1 MKAFIFSILV
11 LLFFITSCNK
21 NDVITEEIKQAPI
34 IELDSET
41 GIYTIKVG
49 RELTIAPT
57 YKYANNA
64 LYAWTVDG
72 KLLSSESI
80 LKYTWNQEQHLYIRL
95 RVDTPEGYA
104 EEELKVE
111 VLELT
116 PPTISIIIPSKGL
129 KVPQNTDYI
138 LSPDIQHDDL
148 ENFRIEW
155 VRDGEI
161 VGTEKAYTFHEKEL
175 GTYSITIRASNIDGE
190 TIRDFDVEVVETMP
204 YSVRFPTP
212 SYTQTSTDRYTFAGR
227 PVYLRP
233 LLEYFD
239 YPQYQWQVNGKIM
252 EAATDRVFKFTPT
265 TPGEYF
271 VAVTVTEK
279 MPNTQPLSRNIT
291 RSNTSITTTVKVIC
305 EEKTEQ
311 ERYRQATATSS
322 GIWDKVYEFIPAP
335 GQFINEL
342 SQNTGFIGNETTPQQ
357 AIEYAT
363 KRLNKKA
370 HVSLGS
376 FGGYIIIGFDHSIA
390 PSGREYDFAIQ
401 GNAFNSSS
409 GGSNEPGIVWVMQ
422 DINGNGQPDDEWYE
436 LKGSETGIDG
446 TIQDYEVTYYRP
458 APRAHTPWVDSE
470 GNSGSVDMN
479 AYHGQEYYYPNWIKE
494 DSYTLYGTRLTPRNN
509 QDPVTGYWANN
520 AYEWGYVDNMGSDNL
535 VGGNVIDGSGQRNG
549 FKIANAI
556 YHDGTPVK
564 LQYIDFIKVQCGVL
578 SKSGWLGEIS
588 TEVFSFEDL
597 SITNNQ

>member
-80 LKYTWNQEQHLYIRL
+80 LKYTWNQEQHLYIKL

-458 APRAHTPWVDSE
+458 APRAHTPC
-470 GNSGSVDMN
+470 
-479 AYHGQEYYYPNWIKE
+479 
-494 DSYTLYGTRLTPRNN
+494 R
-509 QDPVTGYWANN
+509 
-520 AYEWGYVDNMGSDNL
+520 
-535 VGGNVIDGSGQRNG
+535 
-549 FKIANAI
+549 
-556 YHDGTPVK
+556 
-564 LQYIDFIKVQCGVL
+564 
-578 SKSGWLGEIS
+578 
-588 TEVFSFEDL
+588 
-597 SITNNQ
+597 

>member
-1 MKAFIFSILV
+1 
-11 LLFFITSCNK
+11 
-21 NDVITEEIKQAPI
+21 
-34 IELDSET
+34 
-41 GIYTIKVG
+41 
-49 RELTIAPT
+49 
-57 YKYANNA
+57 
-64 LYAWTVDG
+64 
-72 KLLSSESI
+72 
-80 LKYTWNQEQHLYIRL
+80 
-95 RVDTPEGYA
+95 
-104 EEELKVE
+104 
-111 VLELT
+111 
-116 PPTISIIIPSKGL
+116 
-129 KVPQNTDYI
+129 
-138 LSPDIQHDDL
+138 
-148 ENFRIEW
+148 
-155 VRDGEI
+155 
-161 VGTEKAYTFHEKEL
+161 
-175 GTYSITIRASNIDGE
+175 
-190 TIRDFDVEVVETMP
+190 
-204 YSVRFPTP
+204 
-212 SYTQTSTDRYTFAGR
+212 
-227 PVYLRP
+227 
-233 LLEYFD
+233 
-239 YPQYQWQVNGKIM
+239 M

-446 TIQDYEVTYYRP
+446 TIQDYEV
-458 APRAHTPWVDSE
+458 
-470 GNSGSVDMN
+470 
-479 AYHGQEYYYPNWIKE
+479 
-494 DSYTLYGTRLTPRNN
+494 
-509 QDPVTGYWANN
+509 
-520 AYEWGYVDNMGSDNL
+520 NL
-535 VGGNVIDGSGQRNG
+535 
-549 FKIANAI
+549 
-556 YHDGTPVK
+556 
-564 LQYIDFIKVQCGVL
+564 L
-578 SKSGWLGEIS
+578 
-588 TEVFSFEDL
+588 
-597 SITNNQ
+597 

>member
-1 MKAFIFSILV
+1 MHRFYYFIISACM
-11 LLFFITSCNK
+11 LFTSCNK
-21 NDVITEEIKQAPI
+21 DEVITEEVGGQPI

-41 GIYTIKVG
+41 GIYTVKVDH
-49 RELTIAPT
+49 ELTIAPT
-57 YKYANNA
+57 YQNVEDA
-64 LYAWTVDG
+64 LFAWTIDG
-72 KLLSSESI
+72 TLVSSGPS
-80 LKYTWNQEQHLYIRL
+80 LQRTWNECGDFYVKL
-95 RVDTPEGYA
+95 RVDNAEGYA

-111 VLELT
+111 VKELT
-116 PPTISIIIPSKGL
+116 PPVISLALPSQGL
-129 KVPQNTDYI
+129 KVVRNTDYTFT
-138 LSPDIQHDDL
+138 PDIQHSDV
-148 ENFRIEW
+148 EGFKIEW
-155 VRDGEI
+155 VREGKI
-161 VGTEKAYTFHEKEL
+161 VSTENTYTFNEKEL
-175 GTYSITIRASNIDGE
+175 GVYTVTINASNIDG
-190 TIRDFDVEVVETMP
+190 TTTKDVSVEVVETMP
-204 YSVRFPTP
+204 YVVKFPTP
-212 SYTQTSTDRYTFAGR
+212 SYQQTSTDRYTFADR
-227 PVYLRP
+227 PVFLRP

-239 YPQYQWQVNGKIM
+239 NPRFEWSVDGQVM
-252 EAATDRVFKFTPT
+252 EGEVKRMFKFTPSA
-265 TPGEYF
+265 PGEY
-271 VAVTVTEK
+271 TVSCTVSEDTPTEK
-279 MPNTQPLSRNIT
+279 ISRNIDKGKT
-291 RSNTSITTTVKVIC
+291 AVTATVKVVC
-305 EEKTEQ
+305 VDKKEQ
-311 ERYRQATATSS
+311 DGFRASGSS
-322 GIWDKVYEFIPAP
+322 KLWNKVYEYTPAP

>member
-1 MKAFIFSILV
+1 M
-11 LLFFITSCNK
+11 
-21 NDVITEEIKQAPI
+21 
-34 IELDSET
+34 
-41 GIYTIKVG
+41 
-49 RELTIAPT
+49 
-57 YKYANNA
+57 
-64 LYAWTVDG
+64 
-72 KLLSSESI
+72 
-80 LKYTWNQEQHLYIRL
+80 
-95 RVDTPEGYA
+95 
-104 EEELKVE
+104 
-111 VLELT
+111 
-116 PPTISIIIPSKGL
+116 
-129 KVPQNTDYI
+129 
-138 LSPDIQHDDL
+138 
-148 ENFRIEW
+148 
-155 VRDGEI
+155 
-161 VGTEKAYTFHEKEL
+161 
-175 GTYSITIRASNIDGE
+175 
-190 TIRDFDVEVVETMP
+190 
-204 YSVRFPTP
+204 
-212 SYTQTSTDRYTFAGR
+212 
-227 PVYLRP
+227 
-233 LLEYFD
+233 
-239 YPQYQWQVNGKIM
+239 
-252 EAATDRVFKFTPT
+252 
-265 TPGEYF
+265 
-271 VAVTVTEK
+271 
-279 MPNTQPLSRNIT
+279 
-291 RSNTSITTTVKVIC
+291 
-305 EEKTEQ
+305 
-311 ERYRQATATSS
+311 
-322 GIWDKVYEFIPAP
+322 
-335 GQFINEL
+335 
-342 SQNTGFIGNETTPQQ
+342 
-357 AIEYAT
+357 
-363 KRLNKKA
+363 NKKA

-520 AYEWGYVDNMGSDNL
+520 AFEWGYVDNMGSDNL

>member
-80 LKYTWNQEQHLYIRL
+80 LKYTWNQEQHLYIKL

-212 SYTQTSTDRYTFAGR
+212 SYTQPSTDRYTFAGR
-227 PVYLRP
+227 PVS
-233 LLEYFD
+233 
-239 YPQYQWQVNGKIM
+239 
-252 EAATDRVFKFTPT
+252 A
-265 TPGEYF
+265 
-271 VAVTVTEK
+271 
-279 MPNTQPLSRNIT
+279 SRFP
-291 RSNTSITTTVKVIC
+291 C
-305 EEKTEQ
+305 Q
-311 ERYRQATATSS
+311 
-322 GIWDKVYEFIPAP
+322 
-335 GQFINEL
+335 
-342 SQNTGFIGNETTPQQ
+342 
-357 AIEYAT
+357 
-363 KRLNKKA
+363 
-370 HVSLGS
+370 
-376 FGGYIIIGFDHSIA
+376 
-390 PSGREYDFAIQ
+390 
-401 GNAFNSSS
+401 
-409 GGSNEPGIVWVMQ
+409 
-422 DINGNGQPDDEWYE
+422 
-436 LKGSETGIDG
+436 
-446 TIQDYEVTYYRP
+446 
-458 APRAHTPWVDSE
+458 
-470 GNSGSVDMN
+470 
-479 AYHGQEYYYPNWIKE
+479 
-494 DSYTLYGTRLTPRNN
+494 
-509 QDPVTGYWANN
+509 
-520 AYEWGYVDNMGSDNL
+520 
-535 VGGNVIDGSGQRNG
+535 
-549 FKIANAI
+549 
-556 YHDGTPVK
+556 GTP
-564 LQYIDFIKVQCGVL
+564 
-578 SKSGWLGEIS
+578 
-588 TEVFSFEDL
+588 
-597 SITNNQ
+597 